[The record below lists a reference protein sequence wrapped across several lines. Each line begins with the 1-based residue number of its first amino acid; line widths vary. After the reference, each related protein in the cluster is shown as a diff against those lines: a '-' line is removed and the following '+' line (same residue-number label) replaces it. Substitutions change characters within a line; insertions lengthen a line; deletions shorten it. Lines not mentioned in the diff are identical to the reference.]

1 MLYIFLKKSK
11 LSCYTYFLKFISK
24 FKNTSQIYITMLIMA
39 GDINSLN
46 LLVDN
51 VFHPKSLVLCPKV
64 VLLLEYMVLTAFNIN
79 SPGFYRI
86 HCNKCLFSL

>member
-46 LLVDN
+46 LLVVIDFDPFG
-51 VFHPKSLVLCPKV
+51 VGVTLSCVQDIL
-64 VLLLEYMVLTAFNIN
+64 
-79 SPGFYRI
+79 
-86 HCNKCLFSL
+86 